1 MRGIVVFALLFA
13 LSAVVDAAFFKGKH
27 LADAEDAI
35 SGLGSLSTSM
45 GHR

>member
-45 GHR
+45 GRR